1 MTVKSAVNRL
11 CEAIGYPDPVPE
23 GAASFQLEVD
33 NAEVMARIL
42 GKRLVLSK
50 VIDRNEADL
59 PRLASFAPGR
69 MLVEDAV
76 LAWDERAAA
85 CVLWQELPDD
95 ADASHLVGFFENF
108 MSSSDWWMARATEL
122 GAPTPVFPDI
132 MIRP

>member
-1 MTVKSAVNRL
+1 MKNAVNRL
-11 CEAIGYPDPVPE
+11 CEAIAYPDPVPE
-23 GAASFQLEVD
+23 GTTSFQLEVD
-33 NAEVMARIL
+33 NGEVTARVL

-50 VIDRNEADL
+50 VIDRNESDL

-85 CVLWQELPDD
+85 CILWQEISED
-95 ADASHLVGFFENF
+95 ADASHLVSFFENF
-108 MSSSDWWMARATEL
+108 MSSSDWWTARAGEL
-122 GAPTPVFPDI
+122 NAPPPVFPDI